1 MLNKKSLRHS
11 VNRIGSYEAIYMGK
25 KASSL
30 DYEIPQL
37 LLDLKTTT
45 CINIICNIYCV
56 DL

>member
-1 MLNKKSLRHS
+1 MLNKESLRHS